1 MTFASLP
8 VLSYPML
15 LHVGAQIASGMRY
28 LATLNFVHRDL
39 ATRNCLV
46 GENFTIK
53 IADFGMSRNLYAG
66 DYYRVQGRA
75 VLPIRWMAW
84 ECILMVSRQKGRAG
98 RGGHWVPLCGFCG
111 SSASCLSGGY
121 ALLIWKS
128 RVPLDQETGEWRMG
142 SRSRGYQDGGFKN
155 WKLGIKGIRLGWR
168 LSTSIRR
175 KKVRAWGSRRQ
186 GLRGRGEEVRQ
197 EKGDSQGE
205 GG

>member
-1 MTFASLP
+1 
-8 VLSYPML
+8 ML

-84 ECILMVSRQKGRAG
+84 ECILMVSPQRRRAG
-98 RGGHWVPLCGFCG
+98 RGGHWVPLSWFCS
-111 SSASCLSGGY
+111 SSASCLSGA
-121 ALLIWKS
+121 ALSLF
-128 RVPLDQETGEWRMG
+128 
-142 SRSRGYQDGGFKN
+142 RSRGSLWIK
-155 WKLGIKGIRLGWR
+155 KLGSGERGPGAEGTR
-168 LSTSIRR
+168 ME
-175 KKVRAWGSRRQ
+175 
-186 GLRGRGEEVRQ
+186 GLRIGSWE
-197 EKGDSQGE
+197 
-205 GG
+205 